1 MLVKQ
6 TMLTALFF
14 DTETNGL
21 PVDRNALTSDTTKW
35 PHILQLSWSLTKYED
50 NAFTLISTATNY
62 LYLPSEIPWNTGSAA
77 IHKIPEAT
85 VRSGSDARDVLKGFQ
100 EAAAKADVIIA
111 HNLAFD
117 KPVIRAAVYRLNSS
131 ENFSWWPTLEYCT
144 MEHTK
149 ALCKL
154 PTKFAKPSDPWKY
167 PRLVELYKYLFN
179 KEADKAALHTASGDV
194 AILIACFEE
203 LLARRVVPF
212 DTWLTNLRV
221 RRLALAK
228 ASKLD

>member
-1 MLVKQ
+1 
-6 TMLTALFF
+6 MLTALFF

-21 PVDRNALTSDTTKW
+21 PSDRNALTSDTVKW
-35 PHILQLSWSLTKYED
+35 PHIVQLSWSLSKYED
-50 NAFTLISTATNY
+50 NTWTLLSTATHY
-62 LYLPSEIPWNTGSAA
+62 VCLPSEVPWNTGSAA

-85 VRSGSDARDVLKGFQ
+85 ARSGAAAREVLKEFQ
-100 EAAAKADVIIA
+100 EAAAKADVIVA

-117 KPVIRAAVYRLNSS
+117 KPVLRAALYRLNSTES
-131 ENFSWWPTLEYCT
+131 FSWWPTLEYCT

-179 KEADKAALHTASGDV
+179 KEANRDALHTASGDV
-194 AILIACFEE
+194 AVLITCFEE

>member
-1 MLVKQ
+1 
-6 TMLTALFF
+6 MLTALFF

-21 PVDRNALTSDTTKW
+21 PGDRNALTTDTAKW
-35 PHILQLSWSLTKYED
+35 PHIVQISWTLTKYLD
-50 NAFTLISTATNY
+50 GVWIPIVSATHY
-62 LYLPSEIPWNTGSAA
+62 IRLPSEIPWNTGSAA
-77 IHKIPEAT
+77 IHKISEETA
-85 VRSGSDARDVLKGFQ
+85 RSGTDARDVLKEFQ
-100 EAAAKADVIIA
+100 EAAAQADVIIA

-117 KPVIRAAVYRLNSS
+117 KPVLRAALYRLNPA
-131 ENFSWWPTLEYCT
+131 ETFSWWPTLEYCT

-179 KEADKAALHTASGDV
+179 KEAGTDGLHTASGDV
-194 AILIACFEE
+194 ALLITCFEE

-212 DTWLTNLRV
+212 DTWLANLRV

-228 ASKLD
+228 ANKLD